1 MRKIILILLAI
12 GVIGAGIGYYMV
24 NKPVPSLEK
33 KKADLEVTAA
43 KLLTDYQLNETAAN
57 ETYLGK
63 LVLVSGKV
71 VDITQENGIKKIH
84 LETPNPMSLIIC
96 ELETG
101 MEIGELKPG
110 EEAKIKGSCTGY
122 QSIGDMGD
130 VILVQSTLVKK

>member
-84 LETPNPMSLIIC
+84 LETSNPMALIIC
-96 ELETG
+96 EMETG
-101 MEIGELKPG
+101 TE
-110 EEAKIKGSCTGY
+110 TGDVKA
-122 QSIGDMGD
+122 GDMVSVKGMCSGYLSD

>member
-71 VDITQENGIKKIH
+71 VDITQENGIKPQPYVIDYMRIGNRDGNRRIKTRRRSKNKRVVYRISEYRRHGGCHPGAIH
-84 LETPNPMSLIIC
+84 AC
-96 ELETG
+96 
-101 MEIGELKPG
+101 
-110 EEAKIKGSCTGY
+110 
-122 QSIGDMGD
+122 
-130 VILVQSTLVKK
+130 